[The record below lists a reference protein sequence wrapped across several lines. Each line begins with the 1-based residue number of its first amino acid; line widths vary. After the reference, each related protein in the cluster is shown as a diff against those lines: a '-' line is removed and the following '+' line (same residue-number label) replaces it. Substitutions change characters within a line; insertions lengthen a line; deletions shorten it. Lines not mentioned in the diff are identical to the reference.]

1 MLDST
6 KIPNRASSRTR
17 ASVVENHLVNLVGLS
32 KAAGCRRSYIFT
44 DNSISLKRVER
55 ILEFCGVTG
64 AMSDFSV
71 L

>member
-1 MLDST
+1 M
-6 KIPNRASSRTR
+6 
-17 ASVVENHLVNLVGLS
+17 ENHLVNLVGLS